1 MASSRKSSLTDHV
14 AEHLAP
20 HLPKHSHILIGLSGG
35 IDSVVL
41 LHLLHTAAPR
51 FGWRLSALH
60 VHHGIS
66 PNANAWAE
74 FCAGLCAR
82 YGIRLHVERVDI
94 APLRDEHGIEAAA
107 RKLRQAAFAAQ
118 DCDFVALA
126 HHADDQA
133 ETLLLQLL
141 RGAGVK
147 GAAAMPVLSKV
158 EGPFIKAGQPIIVRP
173 LLGIARTELE
183 AYARQYGLSWV
194 EDESNADDSYP
205 RNFLRHRVLPLLAER
220 FPAWR
225 ETLPRSA
232 GHFAEAAEL
241 QEELARIDAQGA
253 VAGGSLDIAVL
264 LKLSVA
270 RARNLLR
277 YFLHV
282 QGAPMPQAVQLESIL
297 SQLLGARGDASV
309 RVEYGGWEVRRF
321 RGRVHVLRTLAGFDR
336 GYSLVWQGE
345 DELFWPALGARIGF
359 RQVVGQGIS
368 LAKLRSGKVELRLR
382 SGGESLRPRNG
393 AATRSLKN
401 LLQEHRVPPWQ
412 RERMPLLYCGEEL
425 VCVPGVAV
433 AAGFQASASE
443 PGIVPGWAAGQGHG
457 GQTLL
462 ESRPQN
468 FLISNHN
475 LERNMA
481 VERTLSIIKPDAVA
495 KNVIGKIYSRF
506 ESNGLKIVA
515 SQMRHLSRAEAEGF
529 YAVHKA
535 RPFFKDLVDFMISG
549 PVMIQVLEGDN
560 AVQKNRDLMGA
571 TDPKKAEKGTI
582 RADFADSIDANAV
595 HGSDSAENAKI
606 EIDYFFA
613 PKNIHSR

>member
-1 MASSRKSSLTDHV
+1 MASTRKSSLTDRV
-14 AEHLAP
+14 AELLAP
-20 HLPKHSHILIGLSGG
+20 HLPKQSHILIGLSGG

-41 LHLLHTAAPR
+41 LHLLHSIAPR
-51 FGWRLSALH
+51 FAWHLSALH

-66 PNANAWAE
+66 PNANAWAS
-74 FCAGLCAR
+74 FCADLCAR

-94 APLRDEHGIEAAA
+94 TPLRDEHGIEAAA
-107 RKLRQAAFAAQ
+107 RKLRHAAFASQAS
-118 DCDFVALA
+118 DFVALA

-147 GAAAMPVLSKV
+147 GVAAMPVLSKV
-158 EGPFIKAGQPIIVRP
+158 EGTFVRPGKPALLRP
-173 LLGIARTELE
+173 LLDITRAELE
-183 AYARQYGLSWV
+183 EHALQHGLKWI

-232 GHFAEAAEL
+232 GHFAEASEL
-241 QEELARIDAQGA
+241 QDELAQIDAQGA
-253 VAGGSLDIAVL
+253 VVDGALDIARL
-264 LKLSVA
+264 RELSA
-270 RARNLLR
+270 SRARNLLR

-282 QGAPMPQAVQLESIL
+282 QGATMPQTVQLNSML
-297 SQLLGARGDASV
+297 SQLLEARRDASV
-309 RVEYGGWEVRRF
+309 CVAYGGWEVRRYQD
-321 RGRVHVLRTLAGFDR
+321 RVHVQPLSGGFDR
-336 GYSLVWQGE
+336 DYTVDWNGE
-345 DELFWPALGARIGF
+345 SELFWPALGGNVCF

-368 LAKLRSGKVELRLR
+368 LAKLRPGKVELRLR
-382 SGGESLRPRNG
+382 GGSESLRPRRG

-401 LLQEHRVPPWQ
+401 LLQEHSVPPWQ
-412 RERMPLLYCGEEL
+412 RERLPLLYCGDEL
-425 VCVPGVAV
+425 VCVPGVAI
-433 AAGFQASASE
+433 AAGFQAADSE
-443 PGIVPGWAAGQGHG
+443 PGIVPGWAAGLRQG

-468 FLISNHN
+468 FLISNHY
-475 LERNMA
+475 LERSMA

-506 ESNGLKIVA
+506 ESNGLQIVA
-515 SQMRHLSRAEAEGF
+515 SQMRHLSRTEAEGF

-549 PVMIQVLEGDN
+549 PVMIQVLEGES

-571 TDPKKAEKGTI
+571 TDPKKADKGTI

-606 EIDYFFA
+606 EIDYFFS
-613 PKNIHSR
+613 PKNLHSR

>member
-1 MASSRKSSLTDHV
+1 MASTRKSSLTDHV
-14 AEHLAP
+14 AELLAP

-41 LHLLHTAAPR
+41 LHLLHSIAPR
-51 FGWRLSALH
+51 FSWRLSALH

-66 PNANAWAE
+66 PNANEWAA
-74 FCAGLCAR
+74 FCADLCAR
-82 YGIRLHVERVDI
+82 YGIRLHIERVDI

-107 RKLRQAAFAAQ
+107 RRLRHAAFAEQ

-147 GAAAMPVLSKV
+147 GAAAMPVLSKA
-158 EGPFIKAGQPIIVRP
+158 EGPLVRQGRPAIVRP
-173 LLGIARTELE
+173 LLKATRAELE
-183 AYARQYGLSWV
+183 AYAQQHDLNWI

-205 RNFLRHRVLPLLAER
+205 RNFLRHRVLPLLADR
-220 FPAWR
+220 FPAYR

-241 QEELARIDAQGA
+241 QDDLAQIDAQGA
-253 VAGGSLDIAVL
+253 VADGSLDIAAL
-264 LKLSVA
+264 RKLSAA
-270 RARNLLR
+270 RSRNLLR
-277 YFLHV
+277 HFLHT
-282 QGAPMPQAVQLESIL
+282 QGAPMPQAVQLASML
-297 SQLLGARGDASV
+297 SQLLEARGDASV
-309 RVEYGGWEVRRF
+309 CVAYGGWEVRRY
-321 RGRVHVLRTLAGFDR
+321 RDRVCVQPMPGVFDHD
-336 GYSLVWQGE
+336 YSVVWKGE
-345 DELFWPALGARIGF
+345 NELFWPALGENISF
-359 RQVVGQGIS
+359 RQVMGQGIS

-401 LLQEHRVPPWQ
+401 LLQEHQVPPWQ
-412 RERMPLLYCGEEL
+412 RERLPLLYCGDEL
-425 VCVPGVAV
+425 VCVLGVAIV
-433 AAGFQASASE
+433 AGFQAADSE
-443 PGIVPGWAAGQGHG
+443 PGIVPEWAAGLRQG

-468 FLISNHN
+468 FLISNHY
-475 LERNMA
+475 LERSMA

-515 SQMRHLSRAEAEGF
+515 SQMRHLSRTEAEGF